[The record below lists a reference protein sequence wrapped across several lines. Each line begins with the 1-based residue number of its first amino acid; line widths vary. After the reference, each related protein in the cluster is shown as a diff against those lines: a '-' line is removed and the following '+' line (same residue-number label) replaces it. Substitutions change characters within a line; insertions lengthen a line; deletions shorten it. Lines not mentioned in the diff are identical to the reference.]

1 MLELNTINQFHLKQT
16 FKVFTLKFTT
26 MRKKA
31 TFSRWIV
38 LMLCFGLF
46 PVVSKAETKKTDS
59 FIYSDSELSSFD
71 LIQIEG
77 TVTDQSGQPLIGVS
91 ILIKGSSRGTATD
104 SEGKFILT
112 NVDENATLIFSYLG
126 FKSTEFSLNGRT
138 VINIVLEEDLQSL
151 EEVVV
156 TALGIRKEAKALGYS
171 VTKID
176 GQEFIKIRENNFAN
190 SLHGLVAGV
199 NVSGSTSGM
208 GGSSRVTIRGNTSID
223 GDNQPLYVING
234 LPMNNTQFGHGGS
247 TEPDWGDNISAIN
260 PDDIEELTVLKGA
273 TAAALY
279 GSRAKNGA
287 IIITTKTGSKQQG
300 IGVEF
305 NNSTTLDVP
314 YFIWEIQDVY
324 GQGYGNKRPVSI
336 QDAANHSQNHWGEPY
351 DGVPT
356 YQYDGVMRPYSF
368 VKDQVLKD
376 FYETG
381 LSMNSN
387 ISFSGGGDKG
397 TFRVGLSDMRSSNV
411 VPNSNMTRN
420 NINLGLT
427 QQLISNLSITA
438 HVDYFKEDVL
448 NRDIIQTRSNP
459 TAIILFINSNMPT
472 SALSPGYDENFYEIP
487 SGTDHNATNPYFATY
502 RMRNESSK
510 DRFLTSMTAKW
521 DIRDWLFLRGK
532 VGQDYYTYSY
542 ENIKPDGTAFLL
554 GGSIDETH
562 MNFWERNY
570 ELLLGMDKKLSQN
583 FNFSA
588 NLGGNMMS
596 QYSYSTTI
604 NGLGFVIP
612 QLHVV
617 NNTLTKNTS
626 TKVSQR
632 KTNSIF
638 ATSELSFR
646 DFLYL
651 NLTGRNDWFSTLN
664 PKSNNYF
671 YPSAGISFIF
681 SELFNMPKFIDFGK
695 FRLAYASV
703 GGDTSPYRLNLTY
716 GLRSYTYNDRPL
728 GIINQSIVPNSNLR
742 PLSVNEL
749 EAGFDFKL
757 FNNRVGLDVAVYNKQ
772 TTNDIATETIT
783 TTSGYSGVSV
793 NVGELRNRGAELFI
807 RGTPILNRNFSWDIT
822 ANMAYNKNIVL
833 KISNEASELV
843 LRSGKASIKLIEGME
858 YAQISGRT
866 ILKNEKGEEIIDE
879 TGLPIVPNDIVNFGS
894 GIHKWT
900 GGLSNTFT
908 YKTISL
914 SFLIDGKF
922 GAKIYS
928 ETSYDLDHR
937 GMSWESLLGRK
948 DGVILPGV
956 TEDGQPNTVFVDADR
971 AGNRAITVR
980 RRNAVDDYLYNAS
993 FIKLRN
999 VSLTYQIP
1007 QNIIRSTNFFQSASL
1022 SLIGNNLMLLMNKAK
1037 NIDPDT
1043 NYTTGNAQGVEN
1055 STMPQIRSIGL
1066 NLNFKF

>member
-1 MLELNTINQFHLKQT
+1 MSKKTRFIKWF
-16 FKVFTLKFTT
+16 VF
-26 MRKKA
+26 
-31 TFSRWIV
+31 
-38 LMLCFGLF
+38 MLCLGTF
-46 PVVSKAETKKTDS
+46 PFIVNAETKQSKS
-59 FIYSDSELSSFD
+59 FIFTDSELSMLD
-71 LIQIEG
+71 LIQIGG

-91 ILIKGSSRGTATD
+91 VLIKNSSRGTATD

-112 NVDENATLIFSYLG
+112 NVDENDILIFSYLG
-126 FKSTEFSLNGRT
+126 FKSKEVSLDGRT

-199 NVSGSTSGM
+199 NVAGSGSGM

-234 LPMNNTQFGHGGS
+234 LPMNNTQFGYGGS

-287 IIITTKTGSKQQG
+287 IIITTKTGSKQKG
-300 IGVEF
+300 IGIEF

-324 GQGYGNKRPVSI
+324 GQGYGNKRPASV

-381 LSMNSN
+381 LSVNSN
-387 ISFSGGGDKG
+387 ISFSGGSDKG
-397 TFRVGLSDMRSSNV
+397 TFRVGVSDMRSSNV
-411 VPNSNMTRN
+411 IPNSNMTRN

-427 QQLISNLSITA
+427 QQLVKNLSVTA

-448 NRDIIQTRSNP
+448 NRDIIETKSNP
-459 TAIILFINSNMPT
+459 TAIILYINSNMPT
-472 SALSPGYDENFYEIP
+472 SALSPGYDENFYEIS

-570 ELLLGMDKKLSQN
+570 EILLGIDKKLNQN

-596 QYSYSTTI
+596 QYRYSTTI

-626 TKVSQR
+626 TKVFNR

-638 ATSELSFR
+638 ATSELSFKN
-646 DFLYL
+646 FLYL

-671 YPSAGISFIF
+671 YPSAGISFVF

-695 FRLAYASV
+695 LRLAYASV
-703 GGDTSPYRLNLTY
+703 GGDTDPYRLNLTY
-716 GLRSYTYNDRPL
+716 GLRSYTYDDRPL
-728 GIINQSIVPNSNLR
+728 GVINQSIVPNSNLR
-742 PLSVNEL
+742 PLSVSEL

-757 FNNRVGLDVAVYNKQ
+757 FNNRVGIDMAVYNKL

-783 TTSGYSGVSV
+783 TTSGYEGVSV
-793 NVGELRNRGAELFI
+793 NVGELRNRGAELLI
-807 RGTPILNRNFSWDIT
+807 RGTPILKRNFSWDIT
-822 ANMAYNKNIVL
+822 GNIAYNKNIVL

-866 ILKNEKGEEIIDE
+866 ILKNEKGQDIIDE
-879 TGLPIVPNDIVNFGS
+879 TGLPIVTNDIVNFGS

-900 GGLSNTFT
+900 GGITNQIN
-908 YKTISL
+908 YKTFSL

-956 TEDGQPNTVFVDADR
+956 TEDGQPNTVLVDADR

-980 RRNAVDDYLYNAS
+980 RRNAVDDYLYDAS

-1007 QNIIRSTNFFQSASL
+1007 QNIIQSTNFFQSASI
-1022 SLIGNNLMLLMNKAK
+1022 SVIGNNLLLLMNKAK

-1043 NYTTGNAQGVEN
+1043 NFTTGNAQGVEN
-1055 STMPQIRSIGL
+1055 STLPQIRNFGL